1 MTYNKAFN
9 LNPSDI
15 DVIEICLRKELFV
28 RSDTYQGSAKQ
39 ENAEEME
46 SLKRD
51 ISEITE
57 LLGKIH
63 GQKIWFDGDPAKP
76 WVPKG

>member
-1 MTYNKAFN
+1 MTYNKTFN

-15 DVIEICLRKELFV
+15 DVIETCLRKELHIC
-28 RSDTYQGSAKQ
+28 SEKYQESVNQ
-39 ENAEEME
+39 ENAEERE
-46 SLKRD
+46 SFKQD
-51 ISEITE
+51 ISAITE

-63 GQKIWFDGDPAKP
+63 NQKIWFDGDHAKP

>member
-1 MTYNKAFN
+1 MTYNKTFN

-15 DVIEICLRKELFV
+15 DVIEICLRKELSI
-28 RSDTYQGSAKQ
+28 RSDKYQESVKR
-39 ENAEEME
+39 ENPEEME
-46 SLKRD
+46 SIKQI
-51 ISEITE
+51 ISEITD

-63 GQKIWFDGDPAKP
+63 NQKIWFDGDPAKP

>member
-1 MTYNKAFN
+1 MKYNRTFN

-15 DVIEICLRKELFV
+15 DVIETCLRKELFN
-28 RSDTYQGSAKQ
+28 RSTNFQGAAQRKD
-39 ENAEEME
+39 AEKTE
-46 SLKRD
+46 KFKHD

-63 GQKIWFDGDPAKP
+63 SQKIWFNDDPA
-76 WVPKG
+76 VPKG

>member
-1 MTYNKAFN
+1 MTYKKTFN
-9 LNPSDI
+9 LKPSDI
-15 DVIEICLRKELFV
+15 DVIEICLRKELSI
-28 RSDTYQGSAKQ
+28 RSNNYQESVKR

-46 SLKRD
+46 SFKQN
-51 ISEITE
+51 ISEITK

>member
-1 MTYNKAFN
+1 MTYKKTFN

-15 DVIEICLRKELFV
+15 DVIELCLRKELSI
-28 RSDTYQGSAKQ
+28 RSSNYWESVER

-46 SLKRD
+46 SFKQN

-63 GQKIWFDGDPAKP
+63 DQKIWFDGDPAKP

>member
-1 MTYNKAFN
+1 MTYKKRFN

-15 DVIEICLRKELFV
+15 DVIETCLRKELHIC
-28 RSDTYQGSAKQ
+28 SEKYQESVNQ
-39 ENAEEME
+39 ENAEERE
-46 SLKRD
+46 SSKQD

-63 GQKIWFDGDPAKP
+63 NQKIWFDGDPAKP